1 VLTCDLSTTHVEIVV
16 QAVASSTE
24 RSRLI
29 AFSQWHCVRDGKS
42 RAAPGILMR
51 TSGFRLGTGACL
63 VSVLLSSCATY
74 RPEPLTYHPDLQ
86 SSLRDLVVSADQFPL
101 PELGT
106 HRFDPRRPLGIDDVA
121 IIAVANNPELR
132 AMRSKVGVAQAQV
145 FAAGILPNPLFT
157 LDYGFLI
164 GGPGTTDS
172 ILAGL
177 SQDVVPL
184 LTLSTRKA
192 AARASDINVELNVAW
207 QEWQVVSRA
216 RLLFVDAISL
226 AKQRRLIDESLQL
239 FKNRYQRSNQA
250 MQAGNEVLPTVT
262 SDLVAFN
269 SADTQLNEIDL
280 LILKNKHELNA
291 LLGLTPDTIVRLSGD
306 LRLPAIDA
314 ARLEP
319 LLMDLAAR
327 RPDLL
332 ALRAGYQAQEER
344 VRRAVI
350 EQFPKL
356 SVGSNFARDTTDVR
370 TQSLAITISL
380 PIFDR
385 NQGNIAIERATRQ
398 QLREEYQARLDA
410 AYGEAVRLISELRL
424 AENQYRSSVESIRR
438 LRDAVDTAEPAFRA
452 GNLDERTFVDLRTSL
467 LAKEIATAKLEQSI
481 FQQRVGLQTLIGSCL
496 PNRRLD
502 LPVMP

>member
-1 VLTCDLSTTHVEIVV
+1 M
-16 QAVASSTE
+16 
-24 RSRLI
+24 LI
-29 AFSQWHCVRDGKS
+29 SAFR
-42 RAAPGILMR
+42 PGI
-51 TSGFRLGTGACL
+51 GACL
-63 VSVLLSSCATY
+63 FCVFLTSCATY

-86 SSLRDLVVSADQFPL
+86 LSLRDLVVSADQFPL
-101 PELGT
+101 PCSEFY
-106 HRFDPRRPLGIDDVA
+106 RFDPRRPLRMDDVA
-121 IIAVANNPELR
+121 IIAVANNPDLR
-132 AMRSKVGVAQAQV
+132 AIRSKIGVAQAQV

-157 LDYGFLI
+157 FDYGFLT
-164 GGPGTTDS
+164 GGPGTTDT

-177 SQDVVPL
+177 SQDIVPL
-184 LTLSTRKA
+184 LTRSTRKA
-192 AARASDINVELNVAW
+192 AARASDINVELNVVW

-226 AKQRRLIDESLQL
+226 AKQRRLIEASLQL
-239 FKNRYQRSNQA
+239 FKKRYQLSYQA
-250 MQAGNEVLPTVT
+250 MQAGNVVLPTVT
-262 SDLVAFN
+262 SDLVALN
-269 SADTQLNEIDL
+269 SAETQLNDIDL
-280 LILKNKHELNA
+280 LILKNGHDLNA
-291 LLGLTPDTIVRLSGD
+291 LLGLRPDAIVRLSSD
-306 LRLPAIDA
+306 LHLPAIDA

-332 ALRAGYQAQEER
+332 ALRAGYQAQEEK

-350 EQFPKL
+350 EQFPRL

-385 NQGNIAIERATRQ
+385 NQGNIAIERATRE

-438 LRDAVDTAEPAFRA
+438 LREAVATAEPAFRA

-467 LAKEIATAKLEQSI
+467 LAKEIATAKLEQII

-496 PNRRLD
+496 PNRRFD
-502 LPVMP
+502 LPMML

>member
-1 VLTCDLSTTHVEIVV
+1 MGISAFRPGTC
-16 QAVASSTE
+16 
-24 RSRLI
+24 
-29 AFSQWHCVRDGKS
+29 
-42 RAAPGILMR
+42 
-51 TSGFRLGTGACL
+51 ACL
-63 VSVLLSSCATY
+63 VCLLLTSCATY

-86 SSLRDLVVSADQFPL
+86 SNLGDLVVTADQFPL

-132 AMRSKVGVAQAQV
+132 GIRSKIGVARAQV

-164 GGPGTTDS
+164 GGPGTTDT

-192 AARASDINVELNVAW
+192 TARASDIDVELDVAW

-216 RLLFVDAISL
+216 RLLFVNAISL

-239 FKNRYQRSNQA
+239 FKSRYQRSNQA
-250 MQAGNEVLPTVT
+250 MQAGNAVLPTVT

-319 LLMDLAAR
+319 LLRDLAAR

-332 ALRAGYQAQEER
+332 ALRAGYQAQEEK

-356 SVGSNFARDTTDVR
+356 SIGSNFARDTTDVR
-370 TQSLAITISL
+370 TQSPAITISL

-398 QLREEYQARLDA
+398 QLSEEYQARLDA
-410 AYGEAVRLISELRL
+410 AYGEAARLLSELCF

-438 LRDAVDTAEPAFRA
+438 LRDAVATAEPAFRA